1 MFNKVTH
8 LYILYQILFDYWL
21 LQDIDGSS
29 LCYTIGPCCLFYLIP
44 STQFISPLPPTI
56 SWVLSLYQ
64 VLCYFLLISQMLLLP
79 SHPQVDHLGGAMW
92 APVLG
97 TAPMVAFP
105 PPGHSDHRFLYLKVE
120 ESLVDFCSPGS
131 HCYFSFPMKW
141 LPCWE
146 ELCCTHHLP
155 LLF

>member
-1 MFNKVTH
+1 MDSPRFPH
-8 LYILYQILFDYWL
+8 RGILIDTSRHFLPVKTILKTLVGNY
-21 LQDIDGSS
+21 SS
-29 LCYTIGPCCLFYLIP
+29 
-44 STQFISPLPPTI
+44 STP
-56 SWVLSLYQ
+56 Y
-64 VLCYFLLISQMLLLP
+64 YFLSALFVPGTVLFFNHSSDAGCVLP
-79 SHPQVDHLGGAMW
+79 SHPQVDHLGGAVW

-97 TAPMVAFP
+97 TVPTVAFP
-105 PPGHSDHRFLYLKVE
+105 LPGHSDHRFLYFKVE
-120 ESLVDFCSPGS
+120 ESLVDFCSSGS